1 MSITSRHVCLS
12 AAVVAALLS
21 TTIIAARAQAQAP
34 AATSAVSIGAQDI
47 GGVVKSSA
55 GPEAGVWVIAETAS
69 LPTPFRKIVVTS
81 DDGRFVVPDLPK
93 GAYPVWLRGDGLMD
107 SAPADAAGGG

>member
-1 MSITSRHVCLS
+1 MPGPLGGAGNLLRLMSSGAIL
-12 AAVVAALLS
+12 AAGLGPNAYNLLKANQTFISGEVVNAA
-21 TTIIAARAQAQAP
+21 
-34 AATSAVSIGAQDI
+34 GD
-47 GGVVKSSA
+47 K
-55 GPEAGVWVIAETAS
+55 PEAGVWVIAETAS

-107 SAPADAAGGG
+107 SAPADSAGGG